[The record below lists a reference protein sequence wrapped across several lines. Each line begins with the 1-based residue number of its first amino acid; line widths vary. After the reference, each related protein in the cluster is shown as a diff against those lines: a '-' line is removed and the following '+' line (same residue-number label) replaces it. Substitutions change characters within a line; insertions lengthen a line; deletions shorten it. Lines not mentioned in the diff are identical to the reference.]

1 MAERRK
7 LNLFKSRGKYLY
19 KIASKPIL
27 KGKDVNGHRV
37 IVREPAGKQLV
48 HSSHIVIMQ
57 LDRNEELKAM
67 NDYKRNVTKSPEN
80 AKAFLKR
87 IGAFDIK

>member
-27 KGKDVNGHRV
+27 KGKDV
-37 IVREPAGKQLV
+37 EPQEP
-48 HSSHIVIMQ
+48 SPWP
-57 LDRNEELKAM
+57 
-67 NDYKRNVTKSPEN
+67 TKNTKPST
-80 AKAFLKR
+80 AWSIIYR
-87 IGAFDIK
+87 